1 MKVSRI
7 PLGWLAALGLGLA
20 ASPASAGWV
29 ETHVTADDVRIEID
43 RGGSAS
49 IDHAITMQVKGGPL
63 RSFDLALADA
73 DVTPF
78 EGTVISAQ
86 TEGLLGLPVPL
97 VITPRPDGALRV
109 NIESTKGLSHGAFL
123 FHVRYKKNLLAHDDI
138 RRDGAMMR
146 VGWTGPSWQE
156 GLDNAKCTF
165 VLPAAPTEPRPPG
178 VAPSGDLFDDGSDD
192 EVRVFNSDV
201 RRYTDRDEI
210 ELIRA
215 HVARGEAVH
224 WSVRIDPRALG
235 DVNDP
240 RLRPP
245 PPPAARAT

>member
-86 TEGLLGLPVPL
+86 TEGLLSSFDLSMSRYEILGFLDRAQRVLQFSNGIPQP
-97 VITPRPDGALRV
+97 ALRR
-109 NIESTKGLSHGAFL
+109 LHGHIRDA
-123 FHVRYKKNLLAHDDI
+123 RNLLDGQARFLAQQKCLALFLRE
-138 RRDGAMMR
+138 RRDGR
-146 VGWTGPSWQE
+146 EQCR
-156 GLDNAKCTF
+156 L
-165 VLPAAPTEPRPPG
+165 
-178 VAPSGDLFDDGSDD
+178 LFDEFRELVGPLMLGNFRF
-192 EVRVFNSDV
+192 EQLRVRVM
-201 RRYTDRDEI
+201 RRH
-210 ELIRA
+210 RA
-215 HVARGEAVH
+215 PQIQIAPKK
-224 WSVRIDPRALG
+224 IDG
-235 DVNDP
+235 TVVCNVK
-240 RLRPP
+240 
-245 PPPAARAT
+245 